1 MKRNYKHT
9 LVALLI
15 LLTGIANA
23 QEALWQLDFEK
34 EIEWNM
40 VTESGVLLVG
50 TSDWN
55 LHGVDTRDGNL
66 LWTTDAFE
74 RARKMRGADGKKVE
88 PKFAFEN
95 YIRVLSDEEVPEV
108 SDFIE
113 ISFTDAAGTYKQYA
127 VINIQTGKEVIS
139 PAIAE
144 MPIQKVPIIGEI
156 ATFNYRG
163 TGYIPELRMV
173 IISTSYTDYAQKG
186 QPEITITKMVDLLS
200 QKIIWTNEDI
210 AVNGFPYVLS
220 DGNIVLA
227 GTTQVAKMNPK
238 TGEVYWSYNT
248 THKKQTFEE
257 FDLSLDLSTGY
268 FFEKK
273 KNSGSLVAI
282 NMADGNKLW
291 ELELKLK
298 VVPSMTAMG
307 YGVVVADDKNFVL
320 YDLKDGS
327 EKWTAKKIDGYVV
340 DLGNRG
346 ILATS
351 KGKFLQLMNKDDGS
365 IIWDQKIKGINIDQI
380 AATGIMYSDLKG
392 RLGYI
397 QFDGELIW
405 NKKGMLEVPN
415 LRYKPELT
423 KEIMLIGDDLFEVD
437 LLTGNYKVLHS
448 KLTSHFEGEKGA
460 APNQIEYVEGGY
472 LFSDENNLVMLEPNG
487 ELRWKKYWAAPGLSA
502 AAKIALRVAQ
512 VAVMAMAASS
522 AAQSGY
528 IAGNSVYGSND
539 YYAKMYAQQ
548 AEDLAAAAGM
558 IGSEAKKKFKATI
571 AKGNIRMILTK
582 VGEGGQT
589 KSAGLVKV
597 DRRTGEELGT
607 LLLGDK
613 KPVYD
618 YDNISGQVFFK
629 ADKKQIISYSL

>member
-1 MKRNYKHT
+1 MQKNNLT
-9 LVALLI
+9 TLI
-15 LLTGIANA
+15 LLLFLTGVATA
-23 QEALWQLDFEK
+23 QEALWQLNFEK

-40 VTESGVLLVG
+40 VTESGILLVG

-66 LWTTDAFE
+66 LWSSDAFE
-74 RARKMRGADGKKVE
+74 MAKKMRGPDGKKVE
-88 PKFAFEN
+88 PKYAFEN
-95 YIRVLSDEEVPEV
+95 FIRVLSDEGAPEV
-108 SDFIE
+108 SDYIE
-113 ISFTDAAGTYKQYA
+113 IRFSDNATYKQYA
-127 VINIQTGKEVIS
+127 IININTGTEVIS
-139 PAIAE
+139 PRIAE

-156 ATFNYRG
+156 ATFNYTG

-200 QKIIWTNEDI
+200 QKVIWTNDEI
-210 AVNGFPYVLS
+210 AVNGFPYVLD

-227 GTTQVAKMNPK
+227 GTTQVAKMDPK
-238 TGEVYWSYNT
+238 TGGVVWSYNT

-273 KNSGSLVAI
+273 KNSGALIALDISS
-282 NMADGNKLW
+282 GEKLW

-298 VVPSMTAMG
+298 EVPAMTAMG
-307 YGVVVADDKNFVL
+307 YGVVVADEKNFKL

-340 DLGNRG
+340 DLGDRG

-365 IIWDQKIKGINIDQI
+365 IIWDQKIKGITIDQV
-380 AATGIMYSDLKG
+380 AATGIMYSDDKG

-405 NKKGMLEVPN
+405 SKKGMLEVPA

-423 KEIMLIGDDLFEVD
+423 KEIMLIDGNLFEVD
-437 LLTGNYKVLHS
+437 LLTGNYKVLYNNLN
-448 KLTSHFEGEKGA
+448 KEFQGEKGT
-460 APNQIEYVEGGY
+460 APNNIELVDGGY
-472 LFSDENNLVMLEPNG
+472 LFSESNNLVMINPDG
-487 ELRWKKYWAAPGLSA
+487 SLRWKKYWEAPGMSV
-502 AAKIALRVAQ
+502 AAKIALRAAQ
-512 VAVMAMAASS
+512 VAIMAMATAS

-548 AEDLAAAAGM
+548 AEDLASAAGM
-558 IGSEAKKKFKATI
+558 AGAEAKKKFKASIT
-571 AKGNIRMILTK
+571 KGNIRMILTK
-582 VGEGGQT
+582 VGAGGQA
-589 KSAGLVKV
+589 KGSGLVKV

-607 LLLGDK
+607 LQLGDK
-613 KPVYD
+613 KPIYD
-618 YDNISGQVFFK
+618 YDLVSGQVFFK